1 MATKGV
7 ILIVEDRLEEK
18 IGAFENDL
26 TNDGYTIKISETLE
40 QAKKDI
46 EELLKRDILDGVI
59 LDFSFPVSEED
70 PSVNINGIPCGVA
83 LLRKCEFKI
92 SNKRIPVVINTTGD
106 EEYKRKYLGDM
117 KKFSTPLYNVN
128 HQANP
133 LAQATVQMKQ
143 QILKLFNSRTEQRQL
158 INGIV
163 QDNKWLQRGK
173 TGVYDRKT
181 GHYTYLRD
189 GD

>member
-40 QAKKDI
+40 KAKKDI
-46 EELLKRDILDGVI
+46 EILLKNDSLDGII
-59 LDFSFPVSEED
+59 LDFSFPVNDKD

-83 LLRKCEFKI
+83 LLRKYEFKI

-106 EEYKRKYLGDM
+106 EEYKRKYLGNIEN
-117 KKFSTPLYNVN
+117 FTTPLYNVN

-143 QILKLFNSRTEQRQL
+143 QILKLFNSRTQQRQL
-158 INGIV
+158 MSNITA
-163 QDNKWLQRGK
+163 DNQWLQRGK
-173 TGVYDRKT
+173 TGVYDKKT